1 VVSVRYI
8 LMYMARRKL
17 EERNIRKL
25 TRMGGGRSMGIT
37 LPVEMLRI
45 LKWRERQKVV
55 VRKVGKRI
63 VIEDWSE

>member
-1 VVSVRYI
+1 
-8 LMYMARRKL
+8 MYMARRKL